1 MHLPFCVS
9 TYIERDRERTGDRST
24 DHGLEVTS
32 PANFEHA
39 GMNRTDGPGRAERM
53 NECPPAVVIPAC
65 ARVPES
71 DQRLGVNVS
80 HACLPSESTLTPLA
94 EGRVDPSMNKMKTNP
109 GVVLC
114 VADRSELITDE
125 RNQRDLCV
133 ARKGRRYHIFSVSKF
148 FFRDRK
154 QQYTKSDAVSFL
166 QHRREW
172 VLSMV
177 PLRVSSKQKPTMCSW
192 PLMFWV
198 RRHLRQGRGRA
209 HERPPAGE
217 AGLETT
223 KPNPFGYL
231 DFFKTRLAAN

>member
-1 MHLPFCVS
+1 
-9 TYIERDRERTGDRST
+9 
-24 DHGLEVTS
+24 
-32 PANFEHA
+32 
-39 GMNRTDGPGRAERM
+39 MNRTDGPGRAERM

-148 FFRDRK
+148 FFETGNNNTRN
-154 QQYTKSDAVSFL
+154 QMLFPFCSIAVSGFCRWFRYVFL
-166 QHRREW
+166 LSKSPLCVLGHSCFGSEDICAKAVDGHMSGHRQAKLGWKLQNLIHSDTSISLKLGWR
-172 VLSMV
+172 LINYSN
-177 PLRVSSKQKPTMCSW
+177 LYCYYKKFNRIYY
-192 PLMFWV
+192 FII
-198 RRHLRQGRGRA
+198 
-209 HERPPAGE
+209 
-217 AGLETT
+217 
-223 KPNPFGYL
+223 L
-231 DFFKTRLAAN
+231 DI